1 MSKHDIGLIG
11 LAVMGQN
18 LVMNMANKGFS
29 VGVYN
34 RTTETT
40 HEFLKGLASRPAG
53 VVEAGAAE
61 RIHGYDS
68 LEDFVNSL
76 AAPRRVMIM
85 VKAGSPV
92 DAVIDQLKP
101 LLAKGDIIIDG
112 GNADY
117 TDTNRR
123 HKQLAE
129 EGFRFIGT
137 GVSGGEEG
145 ALKGPSIMPGGHPE
159 AWPFVKEIFQKI
171 SAKVGPNNDI
181 PCCEW
186 VGEAGAGQY
195 VKMVHNGIEY
205 GDMQLICEA
214 YQLMKDG
221 LGMSADEMHR
231 VFDDWN
237 KGDLDSFLIEITADA
252 KPPVVRIVDLNKWI
266 YNLRRAKKEQDRKA
280 RENATIVKEIQ
291 LRPVTDKHDIEVK
304 QGHAKEFLADS
315 AKVKVVIKFRG
326 RELAFAQKGF
336 ELMET
341 FISGIGPCKIEKA
354 PEMNG
359 RMLMAILAPQSKKA

>member
-129 EGFRFIGT
+129 IG
-137 GVSGGEEG
+137 
-145 ALKGPSIMPGGHPE
+145 
-159 AWPFVKEIFQKI
+159 
-171 SAKVGPNNDI
+171 
-181 PCCEW
+181 
-186 VGEAGAGQY
+186 
-195 VKMVHNGIEY
+195 
-205 GDMQLICEA
+205 
-214 YQLMKDG
+214 
-221 LGMSADEMHR
+221 
-231 VFDDWN
+231 
-237 KGDLDSFLIEITADA
+237 
-252 KPPVVRIVDLNKWI
+252 
-266 YNLRRAKKEQDRKA
+266 RAH
-280 RENATIVKEIQ
+280 V
-291 LRPVTDKHDIEVK
+291 
-304 QGHAKEFLADS
+304 
-315 AKVKVVIKFRG
+315 
-326 RELAFAQKGF
+326 
-336 ELMET
+336 
-341 FISGIGPCKIEKA
+341 
-354 PEMNG
+354 
-359 RMLMAILAPQSKKA
+359 